1 MNPTI
6 HETHKG
12 KLTHWAPT
20 PGERINTMDD
30 FLDILA
36 SSPSPTIVLD
46 AAALPEAFFEL
57 RSGIAGEFLQKIS
70 TYRRRL
76 AILGDFTS
84 TKSRALR
91 DFIYESN
98 ATGQVVFA
106 PSMEEAIA
114 LLR

>member
-1 MNPTI
+1 MNTTI

-12 KLTHWAPT
+12 TLTHWKAA
-20 PGERINTMDD
+20 PGERINTLGD

-46 AAALPEAFFEL
+46 ADLLPEDFFEL
-57 RSGIAGEFLQKIS
+57 RSGIAGEYLQKIS

-76 AILGDFTS
+76 AILGDFAS
-84 TKSRALR
+84 TQSRALR

>member
-1 MNPTI
+1 MHTSV

-12 KLTHWAPT
+12 TLTQWAAA
-20 PGERINTMDD
+20 PGERITTLDD

-46 AAALPEAFFEL
+46 AASLPEAFFEL
-57 RSGIAGEFLQKIS
+57 RTGIAGEYLQKIS